1 LAGRPRSAT
10 LQIARALIPLA
21 IIATLVPFAVLYF
34 ELSELHEGRVRAEVA
49 RELDTLKSVYDDGGP
64 AGVEAAIRERLIT
77 GANRNMLYL
86 FEDGYRY
93 RVAGN
98 LTAWPAQTGST
109 FEWEVVDL
117 SRSTFAEPESMG
129 AAASELPGRYRL
141 LVAMSRPDWGI
152 PTAVVVK
159 ATLLGFG
166 IALALTVVTG
176 FTVSRFLQRH
186 MSSIVE
192 TAEDILGGDMSR
204 RVKVTTLP
212 VEFSVVSASL
222 NAMLSRIEDSMTTM
236 RAVTDSIA
244 HDFRSSLTRLGA
256 RLEMASG
263 GRGGEQELRT
273 AMRDAAS
280 EVDSMLHILNSL
292 LEIARAEAGVS
303 GDQMVDLDLATL
315 ISDVGELYSPVAEES
330 GLRLNVHAAEPIQ
343 VRAHPELLAQAIAN
357 LIDNAIKYSP
367 SGTAI
372 ELRASLGP
380 LGPLIEVSD
389 RGPGIPAEAR
399 ERVIHR
405 FVRLDAARKS
415 PGSGLGLSLVAAV
428 AKLHGAFLK
437 LHDNLPGLTAVI
449 QFVSKPRR
457 KPALNI
463 LVKRSHET

>member
-1 LAGRPRSAT
+1 MATRPQSAT
-10 LQIARALIPLA
+10 LQIARALIPLSLA
-21 IIATLVPFAVLYF
+21 ATMVPFGVLYF
-34 ELSELHEGRVRAEVA
+34 DLSKQHEQSVAYEVGEELSA
-49 RELDTLKSVYDDGGP
+49 LKSVYDYQGP
-64 AGVEAAIRERLIT
+64 AAVEEMIRDRLSSSSS
-77 GANRNMLYL
+77 GRMLYL

-98 LTAWPAQTGST
+98 LTTWPTKSASG
-109 FEWEVVDL
+109 FAWEVVPL
-117 SRSTFAEPESMG
+117 SRSTFAEPEIMG
-129 AAASELPGRYRL
+129 AAATELPGRYRL
-141 LVAMSRPDWGI
+141 LVAVPREEWGV
-152 PTAVVVK
+152 PTATIVK
-159 ATLLGFG
+159 GAILAFV

-176 FTVSRFLQRH
+176 FRVSHFLRRH

-204 RVKVTTLP
+204 RVKVSYLP

-263 GRGGEQELRT
+263 GKGGEQELRI

-280 EVDSMLHILNSL
+280 EVDTMLHILNSL

-303 GDQMVDLDLATL
+303 GDQMVDMDLATL
-315 ISDVGELYSPVAEES
+315 ISDVGDLYVPVAEES

-367 SGTAI
+367 HGSAI

-457 KPALNI
+457 KPPLSFLFKWSAE
-463 LVKRSHET
+463 K

>member
-1 LAGRPRSAT
+1 MAGRPRSAT

>member
-1 LAGRPRSAT
+1 MATRPQSAT
-10 LQIARALIPLA
+10 LQIARALIPLS
-21 IIATLVPFAVLYF
+21 IVATLIPFGVLF
-34 ELSELHEGRVRAEVA
+34 FDLWSHHESLVAEEAAGELGR
-49 RELDTLKSVYDDGGP
+49 LKSVYEYEGAP
-64 AGVEAAIRERLIT
+64 GVEEAIRDRLASSSSERV
-77 GANRNMLYL
+77 LYL
-86 FEDGYRY
+86 FEDSYRY

-98 LTAWPAQTGST
+98 LTTWPAKST
-109 FEWEVVDL
+109 SAFTWEVVPL
-117 SRSTFAEPESMG
+117 SRSTFAEPEVMG
-129 AAASELPGRYRL
+129 ATATELPGRYRL
-141 LVAMSRPDWGI
+141 LVAIPRSEWGV
-152 PTAVVVK
+152 PSALVVK
-159 ATLLGFG
+159 AAALGFV
-166 IALALTVVTG
+166 IALLLTVVAG
-176 FTVSRFLQRH
+176 FRVSHFLRRH

-204 RVKVTTLP
+204 RVRVSSLP

-263 GRGGEQELRT
+263 GKGGEQELRT

-280 EVDSMLHILNSL
+280 EVDSMLHVLNSL

-303 GDQMVDLDLATL
+303 GDQMVDMDLATL
-315 ISDVGELYSPVAEES
+315 ISDVGDLYVPVAEES
-330 GLRLNVHAAEPIQ
+330 GLHLNVHAAEPIQ

-367 SGTAI
+367 RGSAI

-457 KPALNI
+457 KPPLSF
-463 LVKRSHET
+463 LFKRAAEK

>member
-1 LAGRPRSAT
+1 
-10 LQIARALIPLA
+10 
-21 IIATLVPFAVLYF
+21 
-34 ELSELHEGRVRAEVA
+34 
-49 RELDTLKSVYDDGGP
+49 
-64 AGVEAAIRERLIT
+64 
-77 GANRNMLYL
+77 
-86 FEDGYRY
+86 
-93 RVAGN
+93 
-98 LTAWPAQTGST
+98 
-109 FEWEVVDL
+109 
-117 SRSTFAEPESMG
+117 
-129 AAASELPGRYRL
+129 
-141 LVAMSRPDWGI
+141 
-152 PTAVVVK
+152 
-159 ATLLGFG
+159 
-166 IALALTVVTG
+166 
-176 FTVSRFLQRH
+176 
-186 MSSIVE
+186 
-192 TAEDILGGDMSR
+192 
-204 RVKVTTLP
+204 
-212 VEFSVVSASL
+212 VSASL

-263 GRGGEQELRT
+263 GKGGEQELRT

-303 GDQMVDLDLATL
+303 GDQMVDMDLATL
-315 ISDVGELYSPVAEES
+315 ITDVGDLYVPVAEES
-330 GLRLNVHAAEPIQ
+330 GLHLNVHAAEPIQ

-367 SGTAI
+367 RGSAI

-449 QFVSKPRR
+449 QFVAKPRR
-457 KPALNI
+457 KPPLSF
-463 LVKRSHET
+463 LFRRTVER

>member
-1 LAGRPRSAT
+1 MANRQQSAT

-21 IIATLVPFAVLYF
+21 VVATLVPFGVLF
-34 ELSELHEGRVRAEVA
+34 LELSEMHEREAAREVSDEVA
-49 RELDTLKSVYDDGGP
+49 TLKSVYALEGP
-64 AGVEAAIRERLIT
+64 AGVQTMINQRLR
-77 GANRNMLYL
+77 GPVRRHMLYL

-98 LTAWPAQTGST
+98 LTAWPGKMGSN
-109 FEWEVVDL
+109 FAWEVVKL
-117 SRSTFAEPESMG
+117 NRSTFSELETMG
-129 AAASELPGRYRL
+129 VAATELPGRYRV
-141 LVAMSRPDWGI
+141 LVAIPRSEWGV
-152 PTAVVVK
+152 PTTAVLK
-159 ATLLGFG
+159 GAGLGLA

-176 FTVSRFLQRH
+176 YAVSRFLQRH

-192 TAEDILGGDMSR
+192 TAEEILGGDLSR
-204 RVKVTTLP
+204 RVKVTYLP

-280 EVDSMLHILNSL
+280 EVDSMLHVLNSL

-315 ISDVGELYSPVAEES
+315 ISDVGDLYVPVAEES

-367 SGTAI
+367 RGTAI

-389 RGPGIPAEAR
+389 RGPGIPSEAR

-457 KPALNI
+457 KPPLSV
-463 LVKRSHET
+463 LFRGERET

>member
-1 LAGRPRSAT
+1 MASRPQSAT
-10 LQIARALIPLA
+10 LQIARALVPLA
-21 IIATLVPFAVLYF
+21 VIATLVPFGVLFF
-34 ELSELHEGRVRAEVA
+34 ELSRVYEEKAAREVA
-49 RELDTLKSVYDDGGP
+49 EELSTLRSVYSQEGP
-64 AGVEAAIRERLIT
+64 AGVDMLIRHRLRGPT
-77 GANRNMLYL
+77 RKHLLYL
-86 FEDGYRY
+86 LEDGARY

-98 LTAWPAQTGST
+98 ITAWPSKTGST
-109 FEWEVVDL
+109 FQWTVTEL
-117 SRSTFAEPESMG
+117 SRSTFSEPEVMG
-129 AAASELPGRYRL
+129 AAGSELPGRYRV
-141 LVAMSRPDWGI
+141 LVAMPRSEWGV
-152 PTAVVVK
+152 PTQIIFQA
-159 ATLLGFG
+159 AGLGLA

-176 FTVSRFLQRH
+176 YAVSRFLQRH

-192 TAEDILGGDMSR
+192 TAEDILGGDLSR
-204 RVKVTTLP
+204 RVKVTYLP

-280 EVDSMLHILNSL
+280 EVDSMLHVLNSL

-303 GDQMVDLDLATL
+303 GDQMVDMDLATL
-315 ISDVGELYSPVAEES
+315 ISDVGDLYVPVAEES

-367 SGTAI
+367 RGTAI

-457 KPALNI
+457 KPPLSFLFRGA
-463 LVKRSHET
+463 RER

>member
-1 LAGRPRSAT
+1 MAIRPQSAT
-10 LQIARALIPLA
+10 LQIARALIPLSLVV
-21 IIATLVPFAVLYF
+21 TLVPFGVLYYDLSKQHEREVASEVGG
-34 ELSELHEGRVRAEVA
+34 ELSM
-49 RELDTLKSVYDDGGP
+49 LKSVYEQEGP
-64 AGVEAAIRERLIT
+64 AAVEEMIRGRL
-77 GANRNMLYL
+77 RNSASGRMLYL

-98 LTAWPAQTGST
+98 LTTWPAAASG
-109 FEWEVVDL
+109 FAWEVVPL
-117 SRSTFAEPESMG
+117 SRSTFTEPEIMG
-129 AAASELPGRYRL
+129 ASATELPGLYRL
-141 LVAMSRPDWGI
+141 LVAVPRDEWGI
-152 PTAVVVK
+152 PTATILKGAILAFV
-159 ATLLGFG
+159 
-166 IALALTVVTG
+166 IALALTIVTG
-176 FTVSRFLQRH
+176 FRVSHFLRRH

-204 RVKVTTLP
+204 RVKVSYLP

-263 GRGGEQELRT
+263 GKGGEQELRT

-303 GDQMVDLDLATL
+303 GDQMVDMDLATL
-315 ISDVGELYSPVAEES
+315 ITDVGDLSVPVAVES
-330 GLRLNVHAAEPIQ
+330 GLHLNVHAAEPIQ

-367 SGTAI
+367 RGSAI

-449 QFVSKPRR
+449 QFVAKPRR
-457 KPALNI
+457 KPPLSF
-463 LVKRSHET
+463 LFRRTVER

>member
-1 LAGRPRSAT
+1 LPTRPQSAT
-10 LQIARALIPLA
+10 LQIARALVPLA
-21 IIATLVPFAVLYF
+21 ILATLVPFAVLYF
-34 ELSELHEGRVRAEVA
+34 ELSDLYEQKAAQEVRDELT
-49 RELDTLKSVYDDGGP
+49 TLRSIYNMEGP
-64 AGVEAAIRERLIT
+64 AGLAMLIDQRLR
-77 GANRNMLYL
+77 GPGDKHMLYL
-86 FEDGYRY
+86 FESPSRQ

-98 LTAWPAQTGST
+98 LTSWPRRPGST
-109 FEWEVVDL
+109 FNWELARVN
-117 SRSTFAEPESMG
+117 RTTFSEPEPMG
-129 AAASELPGRYRL
+129 MSATELPGRYRV
-141 LVAMSRPDWGI
+141 LVAMPRSNWGV
-152 PTAVVVK
+152 PTTIIFK
-159 ATLLGFG
+159 AAGLGLA

-176 FTVSRFLQRH
+176 YAVSRFLQRH

-192 TAEDILGGDMSR
+192 TAEEILGGDLSR
-204 RVKVTTLP
+204 RVRVTSLP

-222 NAMLSRIEDSMTTM
+222 NAMLSRIEDSITTM

-263 GRGGEQELRT
+263 GGGGERELRR

-280 EVDSMLHILNSL
+280 EVDSMLHVLNSL

-303 GDQMVDLDLATL
+303 GDQMVEMDLSTL
-315 ISDVGELYSPVAEES
+315 VSDVGDLYVPVAEES
-330 GLRLNVHAAEPIQ
+330 GLRLNIHAAEPIQ
-343 VRAHPELLAQAIAN
+343 VRGHPELLAQAIAN

-367 SGTAI
+367 QGTAI
-372 ELRASLGP
+372 ELRATLGP
-380 LGPLIEVSD
+380 LGPLVEVSD

-457 KPALNI
+457 KPPLSFLFRTSA
-463 LVKRSHET
+463 ET

>member
-1 LAGRPRSAT
+1 MAGRPRSAT

-98 LTAWPAQTGST
+98 LTAWPTQTGST

>member
-1 LAGRPRSAT
+1 MAGRPQSAT
-10 LQIARALIPLA
+10 LQIARALVPLA
-21 IIATLVPFAVLYF
+21 VIAALVPFAVLYF
-34 ELSELHEGRVRAEVA
+34 ELGELYEQKASREVTAE
-49 RELDTLKSVYDDGGP
+49 LSTLRSVYALEGP
-64 AGVEAAIRERLIT
+64 RGVENFIDQRLRAPART
-77 GANRNMLYL
+77 RLMYL
-86 FEDGYRY
+86 FEDGARY

-98 LTAWPAQTGST
+98 LTAWPTKTASGFTWT
-109 FEWEVVDL
+109 VTEL
-117 SRSTFAEPESMG
+117 SRSTFSEPEPMG
-129 AAASELPGRYRL
+129 AVGSELPGRYRVM
-141 LVAMSRPDWGI
+141 VALPRADWGVPAAEI
-152 PTAVVVK
+152 LRA
-159 ATLLGFG
+159 ALLGLA

-176 FTVSRFLQRH
+176 YAVSRFLQRH

-192 TAEDILGGDMSR
+192 TAEDILGGDLSR
-204 RVKVTTLP
+204 RVKVSYLP

-263 GRGGEQELRT
+263 GRGGEAELRT

-280 EVDSMLHILNSL
+280 EVDSMLHVLNSL

-303 GDQMVDLDLATL
+303 GDQMVDMDLATL
-315 ISDVGELYSPVAEES
+315 VSDVGDLYVPLAEES
-330 GLRLNVHAAEPIQ
+330 GLRLNIHAAEPIQ

-367 SGTAI
+367 RGTAI

-449 QFVSKPRR
+449 QFVSKPRG
-457 KPALNI
+457 KPSLSFLFRGASE
-463 LVKRSHET
+463 R

>member
-1 LAGRPRSAT
+1 LANRPQSAT

-21 IIATLVPFAVLYF
+21 IIATLVPFGVLFF
-34 ELSELHEGRVRAEVA
+34 ELSDLHERDAGREVA
-49 RELDTLKSVYDDGGP
+49 DELVTLKSVYSLEGP
-64 AGVEAAIRERLIT
+64 AGVETMINQRLR
-77 GANRNMLYL
+77 GPLRKRLLYL

-98 LTAWPAQTGST
+98 LTSWPAKTGSNFSWELVDLNRST
-109 FEWEVVDL
+109 FEKSE
-117 SRSTFAEPESMG
+117 TMG
-129 AAASELPGRYRL
+129 AAATELPGRYRVM
-141 LVAMSRPDWGI
+141 VAVPRSEWGV
-152 PTAVVVK
+152 PTSTILK
-159 ATLLGFG
+159 AAGLGLA

-176 FTVSRFLQRH
+176 YAVSRFLQRH

-192 TAEDILGGDMSR
+192 TAEDILGGDLSR
-204 RVKVTTLP
+204 RVKVTYLP

-280 EVDSMLHILNSL
+280 EVDSMLHVLNSL

-303 GDQMVDLDLATL
+303 GDQMVDMDLSTL
-315 ISDVGELYSPVAEES
+315 ISDVGDLYVPVAEES

-367 SGTAI
+367 RGTAI

-457 KPALNI
+457 KPPLSF
-463 LVKRSHET
+463 LFRGSSKT

>member
-1 LAGRPRSAT
+1 VPNRPQSAT
-10 LQIARALIPLA
+10 LQIARTLIPLS
-21 IIATLVPFAVLYF
+21 IIATLIPFGVLYF
-34 ELSELHEGRVRAEVA
+34 DLSAQHEKAVAAEVKD
-49 RELDTLKSVYDDGGP
+49 ELESLKSVYASEG
-64 AGVEAAIRERLIT
+64 AAAVEEMIRDRLSNSSSERT
-77 GANRNMLYL
+77 LYL
-86 FEDGYRY
+86 LEDGYRY

-98 LTAWPAQTGST
+98 LTTWPAKTGSS
-109 FEWEVVDL
+109 FAWEVLPL
-117 SRSTFAEPESMG
+117 SRSTFAEPEMMG
-129 AAASELPGRYRL
+129 AAATELPGRYRL
-141 LVAMSRPDWGI
+141 MVAVPRTEWGV
-152 PTAVVVK
+152 PTVAVAK
-159 ATLLGFG
+159 AAALGFL
-166 IALALTVVTG
+166 IALALTVVAG
-176 FTVSRFLQRH
+176 FRVSHFLRRH

-204 RVKVTTLP
+204 RVKVSYLP
-212 VEFSVVSASL
+212 AEFSVVSASL

-263 GRGGEQELRT
+263 GKGGEQELRM

-303 GDQMVDLDLATL
+303 GDQMVDMDLSKL
-315 ISDVGELYSPVAEES
+315 IADVGDLYVPVAEES

-367 SGTAI
+367 RGTAI

-457 KPALNI
+457 KPPLSFLFNPPEE
-463 LVKRSHET
+463 K

>member
-1 LAGRPRSAT
+1 MATRPQSAT
-10 LQIARALIPLA
+10 LQIARALVPLA
-21 IIATLVPFAVLYF
+21 VLATLIPFAVLYF
-34 ELSELHEGRVRAEVA
+34 ELSNLYEQKAA
-49 RELDTLKSVYDDGGP
+49 REVNDELSTLRSVYSLEGP
-64 AGVEAAIRERLIT
+64 AGLEVLIEQRMR
-77 GANRNMLYL
+77 GGGRKAMLYL
-86 FEDGYRY
+86 FEDSSR
-93 RVAGN
+93 RRIAGN
-98 LTAWPAQTGST
+98 VTSWPSRTGASFSWELTR
-109 FEWEVVDL
+109 L
-117 SRSTFAEPESMG
+117 NRSTFSEPEIMG
-129 AAASELPGRYRL
+129 VAGAELPGRYRV
-141 LVAMSRPDWGI
+141 LVAIPRSRWGV
-152 PTAVVVK
+152 PTEVIFRA
-159 ATLLGFG
+159 AGLGLA
-166 IALALTVVTG
+166 IALALTIATG
-176 FTVSRFLQRH
+176 YAVSRFLQRH

-192 TAEDILGGDMSR
+192 TAEEILAGDLSR
-204 RVKVTTLP
+204 RVKVTSLP

-222 NAMLSRIEDSMTTM
+222 NAMLSRIEDSITTM

-263 GRGGEQELRT
+263 SGGGERELRR

-280 EVDSMLHILNSL
+280 EVDSMLHVLNSL

-303 GDQMVDLDLATL
+303 GDQMVEMDLSTL
-315 ISDVGELYSPVAEES
+315 VSDVGDLYVPVAEES
-330 GLRLNVHAAEPIQ
+330 GLRLNIHAAEPIQ
-343 VRAHPELLAQAIAN
+343 VRGHPELLAQAIAN

-367 SGTAI
+367 RGTAI
-372 ELRASLGP
+372 ELRATLGP

-389 RGPGIPAEAR
+389 RGPGIPADAR

-457 KPALNI
+457 KPPLSF
-463 LVKRSHET
+463 LFRGTVET

>member
-1 LAGRPRSAT
+1 MAIRPQSAT
-10 LQIARALIPLA
+10 LQIARALIPLSL
-21 IIATLVPFAVLYF
+21 IVTLIPFGVLYF
-34 ELSELHEGRVRAEVA
+34 DLSKQHEREVAEEVGDELSV
-49 RELDTLKSVYDDGGP
+49 LKSVYEQEGP
-64 AGVEAAIRERLIT
+64 AAVEEMIRGRLRSAASGR
-77 GANRNMLYL
+77 MLYL

-98 LTAWPAQTGST
+98 LTTWPATPSG
-109 FEWEVVDL
+109 FAWEVVPL
-117 SRSTFAEPESMG
+117 SRSTFAEPEIMG
-129 AAASELPGRYRL
+129 ASATELPGRYRL
-141 LVAMSRPDWGI
+141 LVAVPRDEWGV
-152 PTAVVVK
+152 PTATILKGAILAFV
-159 ATLLGFG
+159 
-166 IALALTVVTG
+166 IALALTIVTG
-176 FTVSRFLQRH
+176 FRVSHFLRRH

-204 RVKVTTLP
+204 RVKVSYLP

-263 GRGGEQELRT
+263 GKGGEQELRT

-303 GDQMVDLDLATL
+303 GDQMVDMDLATL
-315 ISDVGELYSPVAEES
+315 ISDVGDLYVPVAEES
-330 GLRLNVHAAEPIQ
+330 GLHLNVHAAEPIQ

-367 SGTAI
+367 RGSAI

-449 QFVSKPRR
+449 QFVAKPRR
-457 KPALNI
+457 KPPLSF
-463 LVKRSHET
+463 LFRRTVER